1 MMAKTIFH
9 TIVVLVCLSV
19 AVYFFDLFDSERE
32 SNPVVAGVA
41 AFVGGTILLK
51 MLLWD
56 WRQSKKDSTDR
67 SFRLRR

>member
-1 MMAKTIFH
+1 MAKTIFR

-19 AVYFFDLFDSERE
+19 AVYFLDLFDSERE

-67 SFRLRR
+67 SFRLRK

>member
-1 MMAKTIFH
+1 MTKTIFR
-9 TIVVLVCLSV
+9 IIIVLVCLSV

-32 SNPVVAGVA
+32 SNPVVAGVS

-56 WRQSKKDSTDR
+56 WKQGKKDSTDR
-67 SFRLRR
+67 SFKLRR

>member
-1 MMAKTIFH
+1 MLKNIFRLM
-9 TIVVLVCLSV
+9 VVLVCLSV
-19 AVYFFDLFDSERE
+19 SVYFFDLFDSERE
-32 SNPVVAGVA
+32 SNPVVAGIA

-56 WRQSKKDSTDR
+56 WKQGKKDSTDR

>member
-1 MMAKTIFH
+1 MMAKTIFR

-32 SNPVVAGVA
+32 SNPFVAGIA

-56 WRQSKKDSTDR
+56 WRQGKKDSADR
-67 SFRLRR
+67 SFKLRK

>member
-1 MMAKTIFH
+1 MTKTIFR
-9 TIVVLVCLSV
+9 IIIVLVCLSV
-19 AVYFFDLFDSERE
+19 AVYFFDLFDIERE

-56 WRQSKKDSTDR
+56 WKQGKKDSTDR
-67 SFRLRR
+67 SFKLRR